1 MLWYLNVSFI
11 FDFIVFVPVIGSMFI
26 WKNLTIYW
34 WLAHRTFIL
43 QGCDASKCCPPSFAK
58 NGNGQLPFNRWR
70 LLVVIFNRLTFAHLL
85 QLFEQH
91 FPSGL
96 VTAAVKWVLLIFV
109 GALLLYRSTAPCL
122 VYRSELWRMAPIF
135 RNKAFMTQPFCRI
148 KGEAHL
154 IWHFCRLRLS
164 FKWSPPPQLG
174 RRFSRLV
181 LHSKGSQYHLVFKLL
196 FWIFTAF
203 HRAASEDL
211 RTEAAS
217 SIPPL
222 RRTMRRI
229 LHWWEIWWRGWS
241 SPLMKFDDLW
251 WSLTMWRKTPSWR
264 KSWHLVDRRP
274 FAVRHQTNNMQHC
287 FHWFIFHTLLCD
299 FDNFVMLQVGKSRSV
314 RVIAKQSNV

>member
-1 MLWYLNVSFI
+1 MLWYSNVSFI
-11 FDFIVFVPVIGSMFI
+11 FDFIVLVPVNDSMLNYV

-34 WLAHRTFIL
+34 LLAHTTFIL

-85 QLFEQH
+85 QLSEQH
-91 FPSGL
+91 FQSGL
-96 VTAAVKWVLLIFV
+96 VTVAVKWAPLIFV

-122 VYRSELWRMAPIF
+122 VYRSELWRMASIF

-154 IWHFCRLRLS
+154 IWHFCPLRLS
-164 FKWSPPPQLG
+164 FKWSLPPQLG

-181 LHSKGSQYHLVFKLL
+181 LHSKGSQYHLVMFKLL

-222 RRTMRRI
+222 RRTMRRM
-229 LHWWEIWWRGWS
+229 R
-241 SPLMKFDDLW
+241 M
-251 WSLTMWRKTPSWR
+251 
-264 KSWHLVDRRP
+264 
-274 FAVRHQTNNMQHC
+274 
-287 FHWFIFHTLLCD
+287 
-299 FDNFVMLQVGKSRSV
+299 
-314 RVIAKQSNV
+314 